1 MNRIRTVLY
10 QIISAASEGFAPE
23 YAKFCGRAF
32 QMAKEAGEAVE
43 YKCFAGLNCK
53 AVPLSENLVAIVGRT
68 FLKAEDYRN
77 ATERAISGD

>member
-1 MNRIRTVLY
+1 
-10 QIISAASEGFAPE
+10 
-23 YAKFCGRAF
+23 
-32 QMAKEAGEAVE
+32 MAKEAGEAVE